1 MKVAIIGAG
10 AAGCFCAVNLKRMMP
25 SADVTIYERGNRPMA
40 KLAITGGGRCNL
52 TNTFRNVTDLAQV
65 YPRGSRLMQRL
76 FRQFSPEDTQAW
88 WREAGVELVVQD
100 DQCIFPRS
108 QDAMQVVGTLARG
121 MREAGVR
128 LLTGSRVRE
137 VSPSS
142 VCCGSTAAYQTK
154 GSEGAT
160 NGRATCQTKGSEA
173 TTDTEYDTIVVTT
186 GGSPRADGLGFLS
199 PLGLDIEPPVP
210 SLFAL
215 NSGDDGLHALSGTVV
230 ADTPVAIAGTRL
242 KAEGPLL
249 ITHFGMSGPAILR
262 LSSYGARHLAEQ
274 DYRVTLSVNWMQ
286 GQNEEQTRHWLEGN
300 AKSERRVASL
310 HPQHLT
316 QRHWEY
322 LLQRASIPDTR
333 RWDSLNRKELN
344 RLVAVLTA
352 DLYPTSGRR
361 QYKAEFVTC
370 GGIALHNINP
380 NTLALKNHPNI
391 YLAGEVLDVDAVT
404 GGFNLQ
410 AAWTMGYVVAR
421 SIAQAHRIN

>member
-25 SADVTIYERGNRPMA
+25 SADITVYERANRPMV

-52 TNTFRNVTDLAQV
+52 TNSFRDVTDLSQV

-88 WREAGVELVVQD
+88 WRRAGVELVVQD

-108 QDAMQVVGTLARG
+108 QDAMQVVGTLARL
-121 MREAGVR
+121 MREGDIR
-128 LLTGSRVRE
+128 LL
-137 VSPSS
+137 
-142 VCCGSTAAYQTK
+142 
-154 GSEGAT
+154 
-160 NGRATCQTKGSEA
+160 NGRRVTEVAPSHVSCDLVAANQTREGEVKRE
-173 TTDTEYDTIVVTT
+173 TEHYDAIVVTT
-186 GGSPRADGLGFLS
+186 GGSPRAEGLSFLS

-215 NSGDDGLHALSGTVV
+215 NTGDEALHALTGTVV
-230 ADTPVAIAGTRL
+230 TDTPVAITGTRL

-262 LSSYGARHLAEQ
+262 LSSHGARHLAEQ
-274 DYRVTLSVNWMQ
+274 GYQVTLSVNWMQ
-286 GQNEEQTRHWLEGN
+286 GQNEEQTRHWLESN

-310 HPQHLT
+310 HPRHLA